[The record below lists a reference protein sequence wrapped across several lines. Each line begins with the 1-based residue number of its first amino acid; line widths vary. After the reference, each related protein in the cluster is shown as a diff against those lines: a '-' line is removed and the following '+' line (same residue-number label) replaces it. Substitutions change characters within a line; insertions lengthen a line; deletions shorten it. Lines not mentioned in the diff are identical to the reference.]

1 MTNIGVNLNENQF
14 SNKSLTLSKKSLFC
28 SIIGG
33 FFIDK
38 DYTHNVPSQ
47 ESERSCVCV
56 LKVYICASVC
66 DSSIGLWNFSDS
78 VVFFVFPFIT
88 TSVWRPFKF
97 GARVTQWVRSLDL
110 TTYTSLSPIR
120 RRFPPW
126 FVN

>member
-1 MTNIGVNLNENQF
+1 MLCEFFLGGGGGARPAHPPLNPPLQNTRTDNEFNMTNIGVNLNENQF

-66 DSSIGLWNFSDS
+66 DSSIGL
-78 VVFFVFPFIT
+78 
-88 TSVWRPFKF
+88 
-97 GARVTQWVRSLDL
+97 
-110 TTYTSLSPIR
+110 
-120 RRFPPW
+120 
-126 FVN
+126 